1 MGFKIIL
8 VPHDGSAMSDKAL
21 DKAVEIAKLAR
32 GSQIIIIHVIPEI
45 PTPIFSREIRSPKTG
60 EVITFSEYM
69 ISLYQEIE
77 SEMREKLEDK
87 KKKYSL
93 EEGIV
98 LEIFITV
105 GNPSDKILEYATDK
119 KADLIVIGSI
129 GITGVSKFF
138 KGLGSVSRNV
148 SEKVSCPVL
157 IVR

>member
-8 VPHDGSAMSDKAL
+8 VPHDGSIISDKAL
-21 DKAVEIAKLAR
+21 DKAVEIAKLAK

-93 EEGIV
+93 EDGMLI
-98 LEIFITV
+98 EIYITI

>member
-8 VPHDGSAMSDKAL
+8 VPHDGSVISDKAL
-21 DKAVEIAKLAR
+21 DKAVEIAKLAK
-32 GSQIIIIHVIPEI
+32 GSQIILIHVIPEI
-45 PTPIFSREIRSPKTG
+45 PTPIFSREIRSPETG

-93 EEGIV
+93 EDGMLI
-98 LEIFITV
+98 EIFITI

-129 GITGVSKFF
+129 GISGVSKFF

>member
-1 MGFKIIL
+1 MAFKIIL
-8 VPHDGSAMSDKAL
+8 VPHDGSVMSDKAL
-21 DKAVEIAKLAR
+21 DKAVEIAKLTK

-45 PTPIFSREIRSPKTG
+45 PTPIFSREIRSPETG

-69 ISLYQEIE
+69 ISLYQKIE

-93 EEGIV
+93 EDNMLIKT
-98 LEIFITV
+98 FITI

-129 GITGVSKFF
+129 GVTGVSKFF

>member
-1 MGFKIIL
+1 MGFKVIL

-21 DKAVEIAKLAR
+21 DKAAEIAKLAK

-45 PTPIFSREIRSPKTG
+45 PTPIFSEVIRSPNTG
-60 EVITFSEYM
+60 EIITFSEYM
-69 ISLYQEIE
+69 ISLYQEME

-93 EEGIV
+93 YDISI
-98 LEIFITV
+98 EIFITI
-105 GNPSDKILEYATDK
+105 GSPSDKILEYATDK
-119 KADLIVIGSI
+119 NVDLVVIGSI

-148 SEKVSCPVL
+148 SEKVSCPIL

>member
-8 VPHDGSAMSDKAL
+8 VPHDGSVISDKAL
-21 DKAVEIAKLAR
+21 DKAVEIAKLAK
-32 GSQIIIIHVIPEI
+32 GSQIILIHVIPEI
-45 PTPIFSREIRSPKTG
+45 PTPIFSREIRSPETG

-93 EEGIV
+93 EDGMLI
-98 LEIFITV
+98 EIFITI

>member
-8 VPHDGSAMSDKAL
+8 VPHDGSTMSDKAL
-21 DKAVEIAKLAR
+21 DKAVEIAKLAK

-93 EEGIV
+93 EDGMLI
-98 LEIFITV
+98 EIYITI

-148 SEKVSCPVL
+148 SEKVSCPIL

>member
-8 VPHDGSAMSDKAL
+8 VPHDGSIISDKAL
-21 DKAVEIAKLAR
+21 DKAVEIAKLAK
-32 GSQIIIIHVIPEI
+32 GSQIILIHVIPEI
-45 PTPIFSREIRSPKTG
+45 PTPIFSREIRSPETG

-93 EEGIV
+93 EDGMLI
-98 LEIFITV
+98 EIFITI

>member
-1 MGFKIIL
+1 MGFKVIL

-21 DKAVEIAKLAR
+21 DKAAEIAKFAK

-45 PTPIFSREIRSPKTG
+45 PTPIFSRVIRSPNTG
-60 EVITFSEYM
+60 KIITFSEYM
-69 ISLYQEIE
+69 VSLYQEME

-93 EEGIV
+93 YDISI
-98 LEIFITV
+98 EIFITI
-105 GNPSDKILEYATDK
+105 GSPSDKILEYATDK
-119 KADLIVIGSI
+119 NVDLVVIGSI

-148 SEKVSCPVL
+148 SEKVSCPIL

>member
-8 VPHDGSAMSDKAL
+8 VPYDGSIISDKAL
-21 DKAVEIAKLAR
+21 DKAVEIAKLAK
-32 GSQIIIIHVIPEI
+32 GSQIILIHVIPEI
-45 PTPIFSREIRSPKTG
+45 PTPIFSREIRSPETG
-60 EVITFSEYM
+60 EVITFSEYI

-93 EEGIV
+93 EDGMLI
-98 LEIFITV
+98 EIFITI

-129 GITGVSKFF
+129 GISGVSKFF

>member
-1 MGFKIIL
+1 MAFKIIL
-8 VPHDGSAMSDKAL
+8 VPHDGSVMSDKAL
-21 DKAVEIAKLAR
+21 DKAVEIAKLAK

-45 PTPIFSREIRSPKTG
+45 PTPIFSREIRSPETG

-69 ISLYQEIE
+69 ISLYQKIE

-87 KKKYSL
+87 KKKYRL
-93 EEGIV
+93 EDNMLI
-98 LEIFITV
+98 EIFITI
-105 GNPSDKILEYATDK
+105 GSPSDKILEYATDK

-129 GITGVSKFF
+129 GVTGVSKFF

>member
-1 MGFKIIL
+1 MGFKVIL

-21 DKAVEIAKLAR
+21 DKAAEIAKLVK

-45 PTPIFSREIRSPKTG
+45 PTPIFSREIRSPETG

-69 ISLYQEIE
+69 ISLYQKIE

-93 EEGIV
+93 YDISI
-98 LEIFITV
+98 EIFITI
-105 GNPSDKILEYATDK
+105 GSPSDKILEYATDK
-119 KADLIVIGSI
+119 NVDLVVIGSI

-148 SEKVSCPVL
+148 SEKVSCPIL